1 MTSDEILKAKVG
13 KDVAKLMK
21 GQKVKY
27 LNPVAKEREELMRKY
42 FNYAPLVV
50 DAFTLKPNN

>member
-1 MTSDEILKAKVG
+1 MTAEEIKKAKVG

-27 LNPVAKEREELMRKY
+27 LNPVAKEREELMRKW

-50 DAFTLKPNN
+50 DPFTLKPNN